1 MKTKQLTFLLALTF
15 VISMLASCA
24 EPPSPPSGCAESP
37 SLPLEG
43 WRYPCKSDMKYDWDP
58 MVYSLYSSWFLDGAV
73 PYHFTAD
80 LNGDGL
86 SDDAW
91 ILVPTLT
98 NFEAEG
104 FSIFVFFNQKKGPP
118 IIVENIRT
126 GGRQG
131 WAIHELKPM
140 KFEGGDHKMEYS
152 GIVINWA
159 ESIKTGIYWDKK
171 TSSFVEVFSCC
182 D

>member
-1 MKTKQLTFLLALTF
+1 
-15 VISMLASCA
+15 
-24 EPPSPPSGCAESP
+24 
-37 SLPLEG
+37 
-43 WRYPCKSDMKYDWDP
+43 MKYDWDP
-58 MVYSLYSSWFLDGAV
+58 MVYSFWFLDGAV

-118 IIVENIRT
+118 IIVKERT
-126 GGRQG
+126 VGHWG
-131 WAIHELKPM
+131 IKELKPR
-140 KFEGGDHKMEYS
+140 KFEFGDHKMEYS
-152 GIVINWA
+152 GIKIIEMEVA
-159 ESIKTGIYWDKK
+159 TLGIYWDKK
-171 TSSFVEVFSCC
+171 TSSFIQVHGSSH
-182 D
+182 